1 MSLCLLPLCTVAA
14 ECYSVSEPMTLDTI
28 EVVGRRRP
36 SASASAVPLQAISR
50 ERAAVL
56 GLDEVSEAVRRFSG
70 VTLQDY
76 GGIGGLKT
84 VSVRGL
90 GAKHTD
96 VTYDGLSL
104 TDAQSGQTDLSRF
117 SLAGVDG
124 ITLSV
129 GQPDEF
135 FVPARNYARSSVL
148 NIVTSRPQRAGRV
161 SPQ

>member
-1 MSLCLLPLCTVAA
+1 MSLCLLPLCNVAA
-14 ECYSVSEPMTLDTI
+14 EDYSVSEPMTLDTI

-36 SASASAVPLQAISR
+36 SASASAVPLQTISR

-135 FVPARNYARSSVL
+135 FVPARNRTEEH
-148 NIVTSRPQRAGRV
+148 TSELQSQR
-161 SPQ
+161 

>member
-1 MSLCLLPLCTVAA
+1 MSLCLLPLCNVAA
-14 ECYSVSEPMTLDTI
+14 EDYSVSEPMTLDTI

-36 SASASAVPLQAISR
+36 SASASAVPLQTISR

-104 TDAQSGQTDLSRF
+104 TDAQSGQTLSLIHISEPTR
-117 SLAGVDG
+117 L
-124 ITLSV
+124 
-129 GQPDEF
+129 
-135 FVPARNYARSSVL
+135 
-148 NIVTSRPQRAGRV
+148 
-161 SPQ
+161 